1 MTIKEEIKNI
11 DTKKMW
17 EEMRVRA
24 NISKEKWE
32 KMTDG
37 DRFNAAYGYV
47 EHSNEPDSMDKADK
61 WYDGQQD
68 KEAVENFG
76 K

>member
-1 MTIKEEIKNI
+1 
-11 DTKKMW
+11 MW
-17 EEMRVRA
+17 EKIRVKH

-32 KMTDG
+32 KMSDG
-37 DRFNAAYGYV
+37 EKFNLEFGYV